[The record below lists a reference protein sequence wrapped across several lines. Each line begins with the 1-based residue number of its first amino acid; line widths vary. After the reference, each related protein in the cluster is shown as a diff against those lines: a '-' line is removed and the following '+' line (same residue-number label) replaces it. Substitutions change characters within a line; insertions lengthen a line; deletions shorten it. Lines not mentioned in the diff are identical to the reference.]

1 MSKEYQNDGIK
12 IKSYIKNFYV
22 LTDDINSS
30 QQQISNVI
38 NSITDSVGKCTD
50 AAINILD
57 NMNSIEQK
65 NADISLDTVENA
77 NNAKKLIDIVD
88 QFKVKIKIK

>member
-1 MSKEYQNDGIK
+1 
-12 IKSYIKNFYV
+12 
-22 LTDDINSS
+22 
-30 QQQISNVI
+30 
-38 NSITDSVGKCTD
+38 
-50 AAINILD
+50 
-57 NMNSIEQK
+57 MNSIEQK